1 MIMNTHINGISKKG
15 KVLIYGYMLLTI
27 LISIFPIAWIFL
39 SSLKADPMKNPGISL
54 PIDFTL
60 EGYINVF
67 TYFWNSFKVVSIS
80 VIISIVMISMSS
92 YVIARMEFRGKKLVT
107 SMLYSTLFIPATA
120 MTFPVYRLVNELG
133 IYNTPVALILVY
145 SCSGIAMS
153 FFIIKNYFE
162 IIPKELEEAAEID
175 GATYAQ
181 TFWKVMLP
189 IARPGILTAAVLAFI
204 NNWNEYYWASMLVID
219 KNELTVPALLGQFTT
234 SFNTNYNGLF
244 SAIVVIVL
252 PPIILFAFTSKYFIE
267 ALGGGA
273 VKG

>member
-1 MIMNTHINGISKKG
+1 
-15 KVLIYGYMLLTI
+15 LTI

-54 PIDFTL
+54 PTDFTL
-60 EGYINVF
+60 EGYINVFTKLHVF

>member
-1 MIMNTHINGISKKG
+1 
-15 KVLIYGYMLLTI
+15 
-27 LISIFPIAWIFL
+27 
-39 SSLKADPMKNPGISL
+39 MKNPGISL
-54 PIDFTL
+54 PTDFTL
-60 EGYINVF
+60 EGYINVFTKLHVF

-162 IIPKELEEAAEID
+162 IIP
-175 GATYAQ
+175 

>member
-1 MIMNTHINGISKKG
+1 M
-15 KVLIYGYMLLTI
+15 
-27 LISIFPIAWIFL
+27 
-39 SSLKADPMKNPGISL
+39 
-54 PIDFTL
+54 
-60 EGYINVF
+60 
-67 TYFWNSFKVVSIS
+67 
-80 VIISIVMISMSS
+80 
-92 YVIARMEFRGKKLVT
+92 T

-162 IIPKELEEAAEID
+162 IIPKD
-175 GATYAQ
+175 
-181 TFWKVMLP
+181 
-189 IARPGILTAAVLAFI
+189 I